1 MKSRSLTKR
10 KDSRTKRRNGKVAAL
25 AFWALVLVICIVVI
39 LYIAVKPGPEPPKI
53 SATQPQ
59 ANESGSADRRIVRQ
73 QFFDKHA
80 IPAIEAANKANQEA
94 ESRCLN
100 RIAESFRKYH
110 EGVQPFAEDMTS
122 LSTRFGVVRR
132 MPSDWW
138 HETNEI
144 HKLVAGKL
152 EKHVFSEERLRKDI
166 DNSLAQF
173 RDDIKANNTKMLTSI
188 KAATTGTQLPSL
200 QDLNIAEFTSDVVA
214 KIESYSTD
222 SATESVTG
230 LILTE
235 AASGAAGLAVEQ
247 IIAAVIVRVGA
258 SAGGAT
264 AGSAAVGGGGGSLG
278 GPIGAGVGIAGGLV
292 VGLVIDYWLTERAKE
307 SLSGSLNTL
316 LDEIEDAVINGA
328 TFESEGA
335 TQKRI
340 GLKEALDTTTAD
352 LDKAYRQILQARIVG
367 DET

>member
-1 MKSRSLTKR
+1 
-10 KDSRTKRRNGKVAAL
+10 
-25 AFWALVLVICIVVI
+25 
-39 LYIAVKPGPEPPKI
+39 
-53 SATQPQ
+53 
-59 ANESGSADRRIVRQ
+59 
-73 QFFDKHA
+73 
-80 IPAIEAANKANQEA
+80 
-94 ESRCLN
+94 
-100 RIAESFRKYH
+100 
-110 EGVQPFAEDMTS
+110 
-122 LSTRFGVVRR
+122 